1 MFGFLNLFLAGAFL
15 RAGMAEREAAQI
27 LEEESPSAF
36 QFDGQGV
43 SWRDHRIGLDALAAA
58 REDVI
63 VSFGSCSFT
72 EPLEELQV
80 LSLLEPRV
88 QQA

>member
-1 MFGFLNLFLAGAFL
+1 MFGFLNLLLAGAFL
-15 RAGMAEREAAQI
+15 RAGMGERDAAQI
-27 LEEESPSAF
+27 LEEESPLAF
-36 QFDGQGV
+36 QFDHRGV
-43 SWRDHRIGLDALAAA
+43 SWRNHRIGLDALGAT
-58 REDVI
+58 REDVF

-72 EPLEELQV
+72 EPLEELQA